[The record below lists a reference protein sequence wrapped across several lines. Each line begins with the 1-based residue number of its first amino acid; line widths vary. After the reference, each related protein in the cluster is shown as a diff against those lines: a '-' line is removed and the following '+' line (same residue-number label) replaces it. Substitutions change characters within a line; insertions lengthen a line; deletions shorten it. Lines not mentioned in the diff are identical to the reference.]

1 VPGLPGGQWGH
12 LRSGVPV
19 KFSFA
24 PSDPAVG
31 STFRAGMLKIEISM
45 KYPKTAG
52 KFLRF
57 FDEKVPE

>member
-1 VPGLPGGQWGH
+1 VLAREHPDRFPRWEVLLH
-12 LRSGVPV
+12 
-19 KFSFA
+19 
-24 PSDPAVG
+24 
-31 STFRAGMLKIEISM
+31 STFRTGMLKIDVSM

>member
-1 VPGLPGGQWGH
+1 MI
-12 LRSGVPV
+12 
-19 KFSFA
+19 A
-24 PSDPAVG
+24 PTASRRRFYCNG
-31 STFRAGMLKIEISM
+31 STSRFGMLKIEISM